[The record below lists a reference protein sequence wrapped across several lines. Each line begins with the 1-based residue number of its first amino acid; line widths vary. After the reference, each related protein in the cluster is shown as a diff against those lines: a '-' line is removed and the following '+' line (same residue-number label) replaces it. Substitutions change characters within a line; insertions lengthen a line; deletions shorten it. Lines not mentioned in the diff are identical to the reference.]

1 MKKPRNEPVVI
12 QAIERIFRAGRSSTL
27 PLALGDDAALWRPSR
42 GKETILTCDW
52 FLEGTHF
59 FREKHPAG
67 AIGWKCLARATS
79 DIAAMG
85 GKPSCFL
92 LSLALPQRFTG
103 KWLGDFLRGLR
114 RASRSIGCEVAG
126 GDTTPS
132 ERILIS
138 VTVLG
143 EIHPGRAILRSGARP
158 GDLLYASGTLGE
170 AESGFE
176 QLRRQ
181 HGAPRTANAAL
192 RKHLYPRPRL
202 ELGRWLAEKRLASA
216 MMDLSDGL
224 SSDLPRLC
232 SGSGVGARIETGL
245 LPVTSEANRHQ
256 ALEFALHGGDDYELL
271 FTVSRRKAELLPPH
285 VRGVKLTC
293 IGQIT
298 REPKILLLDEKGALI
313 PLRPGGWDP
322 FRDKQA
328 IR

>member
-1 MKKPRNEPVVI
+1 
-12 QAIERIFRAGRSSTL
+12 
-27 PLALGDDAALWRPSR
+27 
-42 GKETILTCDW
+42 
-52 FLEGTHF
+52 
-59 FREKHPAG
+59 
-67 AIGWKCLARATS
+67 
-79 DIAAMG
+79 
-85 GKPSCFL
+85 
-92 LSLALPQRFTG
+92 
-103 KWLGDFLRGLR
+103 
-114 RASRSIGCEVAG
+114 
-126 GDTTPS
+126 
-132 ERILIS
+132 

-181 HGAPRTANAAL
+181 HGAPRTANRAL

-202 ELGRWLAEKRLASA
+202 ELGQWLAEKRLASA

-232 SGSGVGARIETGL
+232 LRSGVGARIETGL
-245 LPVTSEANRHQ
+245 LPVTSQANRSQ

-271 FTVSRRKAELLPPH
+271 FTVSRRRARFLPPH
-285 VRGVKLTC
+285 VGGVKLTC

-298 REPKILLLDEKGALI
+298 RERKILLQDEKGALI

-322 FRDKQA
+322 FRARQPT
-328 IR
+328 R

>member
-1 MKKPRNEPVVI
+1 MKKPRNEQAVI
-12 QAIERIFRAGRSSTL
+12 QAIERKFRARRSSTL
-27 PLALGDDAALWRPSR
+27 PLPLGDDAALWHSSR

-59 FREKHPAG
+59 LREKHPAG

-103 KWLGDFLRGLR
+103 KWLSDFLRGLR
-114 RASRSIGCEVAG
+114 RASHSIGCELAG
-126 GDTTPS
+126 GDTTRS

-170 AESGFE
+170 AESGLRH
-176 QLRRQ
+176 LRRQ
-181 HGAPRTANAAL
+181 HRSPRTAKAAL
-192 RKHLYPRPRL
+192 QKHLYPRPRL
-202 ELGRWLAEKRLASA
+202 ELGQWLAEKRLTSA

-232 SGSGVGARIETGL
+232 AASGVGARIETGL
-245 LPVTSEANRHQ
+245 LPVTSEANRNQ

-271 FTVSRRKAELLPPH
+271 FAVSRRKAQLLPPQIH
-285 VRGVKLTC
+285 GVKLTR

-298 REPKILLLDEKGALI
+298 RERKILLQDEKGTLT
-313 PLRPGGWDP
+313 PFRPGGWDP

>member
-1 MKKPRNEPVVI
+1 MKKPRNEQAVI
-12 QAIERIFRAGRSSTL
+12 EAIGRIFRAGRSSTL
-27 PLALGDDAALWRPSR
+27 PLSLGDDAALWRNPR

-92 LSLALPQRFTG
+92 LGLALPQRFTG

-114 RASRSIGCEVAG
+114 RASQAIRCGLAG

-143 EIHPGRAILRSGARP
+143 EIHPGRAIPRSGARP

-176 QLRRQ
+176 QLRRRQ
-181 HGAPRTANAAL
+181 GAPRTANAAL

-202 ELGRWLAEKRLASA
+202 ELGQWLAEKRLASA

-232 SGSGVGARIETGL
+232 AASGVGAKIETGL
-245 LPVTSEANRHQ
+245 LPLTSEANHNQ

-271 FTVSRRKAELLPPH
+271 FTVSRRKARLLPPY

-293 IGQIT
+293 VGQIT
-298 REPKILLLDEKGALI
+298 RERKILLQDEKGALT